1 MKRIGLFLLFF
12 INISNQQLMAQDF
25 NDIELKESD
34 TSLYDEVIE
43 KIGSNFKKPLEVLEN
58 FQVSGYYRFITNYRH
73 LDEAYPHLTNNKNN
87 IFVGDDSQ
95 IPQLML
101 NIAGYTSS
109 KTSFGTDLFMWTP
122 MTGIGEKENV
132 KGLNLGISLY
142 GNFST
147 SVGNFNVRTGG
158 INWYALS
165 PFTFQTA
172 KGNNRYSIFERNPWD
187 PNTAKVETRYSD
199 FYNAG
204 AINQDQRWGN
214 QAFQGLIVEG
224 AQLPHNF
231 SFSAMYGKTQFD
243 GGLSAI
249 PNTSYGGRIV
259 KSSIKN
265 QNFIAF
271 NTFNN
276 NSRVDSLNATKAGFN
291 MLTLESTYFIKNFKL
306 YAEVGAGRQF
316 VSNTTSNWGEAIS
329 FKISTDIKK
338 KFPTELHIYRIS
350 PNVFNNS
357 SVFINSSIQ
366 QTVSTSNS
374 QTQPV
379 LIPVSSAMLPIGQIS
394 NNRQGIELN
403 TQINLGKLK
412 NSIGYGNAMELDELS
427 NKLTYSHAFNNLAL
441 SRFWRWDFPSEV
453 GPYKNLNKIYRSVF
467 ETIYITETDAITGK
481 PLYKKYF
488 NTFELNSKYQTKLLG
503 KDLFLFYLG
512 TFSSVQN
519 NAAPF
524 VVFSEKALLR
534 SYSHQFETYLKLN
547 ARYVW
552 TNYVGLER
560 VLANYNTVT
569 DAVSRRPKNQK
580 GFSIATG
587 LDIQLSKGVGLYLR
601 ERWMKYED
609 MSFANDRYKGFESTV
624 ELKMFF

>member
-1 MKRIGLFLLFF
+1 MKRSKLFLLFVLSLS
-12 INISNQQLMAQDF
+12 IQKLKAQEF
-25 NDIELKESD
+25 NNALKNSD
-34 TSLYDEVIE
+34 TSLYDQIVE
-43 KIGSNFKKPLEVLEN
+43 KIGTNFNRPLDILEN
-58 FQVSGYYRFITNYRH
+58 FQISGYYRFIANYRH
-73 LDEAYPHLTNNKNN
+73 LDETYAHLEKNKNN
-87 IFVGDDSQ
+87 IFIGDDSQ

-101 NIAGYTSS
+101 NISGNTSS
-109 KTSFGTDLFMWTP
+109 RTSFGTDLFIWTP
-122 MTGIGEKENV
+122 MTGAGEKENV

-147 SVGNFNVRTGG
+147 SIGNFNVRTGG
-158 INWYALS
+158 INWYSLS

-172 KGNNRYSIFERNPWD
+172 KGNNRYSVFERNPWD
-187 PNTAKVETRYSD
+187 PNTAKIESRYTD
-199 FYNAG
+199 FYNSG

-224 AQLPHNF
+224 AQLPKNF
-231 SFSAMYGKTQFD
+231 SFSLMYGKTQFD

-259 KSSIKN
+259 KTSLKN
-265 QNFIAF
+265 QNFIAL

-276 NSRVDSLNATKAGFN
+276 ESRLDSIKTNKAGFN
-291 MLTLESTYFIKNFKL
+291 MATIEANYFVNKIKL
-306 YAEVGAGRQF
+306 YTEIGLGRQF
-316 VSNTTSNWGEAIS
+316 IADSKSNWGEAIS
-329 FKISTDIKK
+329 FKVSTNIKK
-338 KFPTELHIYRIS
+338 KYPTELHLYRIS

-366 QTVSTSNS
+366 QAVSSSTTL
-374 QTQPV
+374 TQPV
-379 LIPVSSAMLPIGQIS
+379 LIPVSSAVLPIGQLS
-394 NNRQGIELN
+394 NNRQGLELN
-403 TQINLGKLK
+403 TQINLGRLK
-412 NSIGYGNAMELDELS
+412 NSIGYGNSMELNQLS

-467 ETIYITETDAITGK
+467 ETVYLTETDAISGK

-488 NTFELNSKYQTKLLG
+488 NTFELNSKYQTKLG
-503 KDLFLFYLG
+503 SKDLFLFYLG
-512 TFSSVQN
+512 NFSSVQN
-519 NAAPF
+519 HASAS

-534 SYSHQFETYLKLN
+534 SYAHQFETYLKLN
-547 ARYVW
+547 SRYVW
-552 TNYVGLER
+552 TNYFGMER
-560 VLANYNTVT
+560 ILANYQTVT
-569 DAVSRRPKNQK
+569 DAVTRRPKNQK

-609 MSFANDRYKGFESTV
+609 MNFANDRYKGFETTV